1 MRITARL
8 TASCD
13 NSLRVWKWSKLVKVF
28 PVVASRKRFL
38 AHSINS
44 MCTENV
50 YRRFQGTDKTFRKI
64 NNCTK
69 RGQFQFQTEYLP
81 RTPEKKQVW
90 TILVA
95 APKMCSRK
103 HVKSAKHLFC
113 TDVFTAKAFHLRRK
127 LFPSVFVQ
135 HSKCCWKWLQ
145 KAQRCEW
152 QCEMCQ
158 TVKSSEPF

>member
-81 RTPEKKQVW
+81 RTPEKKTSVNNSSCGTENVQQK
-90 TILVA
+90 TCEKRQTSILYGCFHSESVS
-95 APKMCSRK
+95 PPS
-103 HVKSAKHLFC
+103 
-113 TDVFTAKAFHLRRK
+113 KAFAVGVCAALK
-127 LFPSVFVQ
+127 VLL
-135 HSKCCWKWLQ
+135 KM
-145 KAQRCEW
+145 AA
-152 QCEMCQ
+152 
-158 TVKSSEPF
+158 KSSTLRMAMWNVPNR